1 MRLSNKQ
8 PRGQSVSL
16 LPRTA
21 PVKGAAVTT
30 FAVDIQRIEGMAGV
44 LSFKGEEEEKKAPPA
59 QQLGFK
65 QTPVNKTA
73 KKPIQQPVVP
83 KTSKK

>member
-1 MRLSNKQ
+1 MRLSIKQ

-21 PVKGAAVTT
+21 PVKRAVATT
-30 FAVDIQRIEGMAGV
+30 FAVDIHRIEGMAGV
-44 LSFKGEEEEKKAPPA
+44 QSFKGEEEEKKAPPA
-59 QQLGFK
+59 QQLSFK
-65 QTPVNKTA
+65 QTQVNKTA